1 MKKKKWTLA
10 LLIVLIAACLSAAG
24 ILIWGNFIDHSG
36 WILRGGHYYCLTS
49 EGEYL
54 TGFQTLDGVTYC
66 FAPDGRMQTGLCA
79 IDGKTYYFGTDGAMR
94 RGPCTIDGAGYCFG
108 PDGAQLTGWVEV
120 NGRRC
125 FYDPDGRMHTGW
137 LEDTWFLSESGTPV
151 TGAQEQD
158 GTKYFFDEAGRRTS
172 GWADTDE
179 GRFYFLPEGGVATG
193 RQVLDGKLYLFTDFG
208 TPITGWYTEGHN
220 TYYLTEDGAAVG
232 PRIIDG
238 QLHYFSPLGIE
249 VILVNTSHKIPAGYN
264 PNIVTFL
271 KDHKIV
277 DYAKEP
283 LERMFAAMEA
293 SGIKYTLNSI
303 YRTRSQQQEILRLR
317 TSEYQDKGYSY
328 EAAYAKARQTVAL
341 PDTSEH
347 QLGLAAD
354 ILGKE
359 ANDWLAEHCWEYGF
373 ILRYPGAKAAITGI
387 ANESWHFRYV
397 GVEVAMDMK
406 NTGLCLEEYLG
417 AAPTAE

>member
-1 MKKKKWTLA
+1 MKKKRRILA
-10 LLIVLIAACLSAAG
+10 FLIVLILACMSTAG
-24 ILIWGNFIDHSG
+24 VIIADNFIDHSG
-36 WILRGGHYYCLTS
+36 WVMRGDKYYCLESDGTP
-49 EGEYL
+49 L
-54 TGFQTLDGVTYC
+54 TGFQTLSGVTYY
-66 FAPDGRMQTGLCA
+66 FDDSGIMATGFQSIA
-79 IDGKTYYFGTDGAMR
+79 GKTYYFGSDGAMR
-94 RGPCTIDGAGYCFG
+94 RGQCTVDGQRYCFAS
-108 PDGAQLTGWVEV
+108 DGTQLTGWVESAG
-120 NGRRC
+120 NR
-125 FYDPDGRMHTGW
+125 YYYNADGQLHTGW
-137 LEDTWFLSESGTPV
+137 LEDMWYLSSEGTPV
-151 TGAQEQD
+151 TGLQEIE
-158 GTKYFFDEAGRRTS
+158 GKRYFFDKSGRRFT
-172 GWADTDE
+172 GWADTSE
-179 GRFYFLPEGGVATG
+179 GRFYFLPEGDVATG
-193 RQVLDGKLYLFTDFG
+193 AQTLDGRKFVFTDFG
-208 TPITGWYTEGHN
+208 TPITGWYTEGQN

-232 PRIIDG
+232 PAVIDG

-303 YRTRSQQQEILRLR
+303 YRTKSQQQEILRLR
-317 TSEYQDKGYSY
+317 TSEYQAKGYSY
-328 EAAYAKARQTVAL
+328 ESAYAKARQTVAL

-354 ILGKE
+354 ILGTE
-359 ANDWLAEHCWEYGF
+359 ANRWLAEHCWEYGF
-373 ILRYPGAKAAITGI
+373 ILRYPGEKSAITGI

-406 NTGLCLEEYLG
+406 DTGLCLEEYLG
-417 AAPTAE
+417 AAAVSP